1 MALSNLKDGSNDAVL
16 GFLKARK
23 DMEAMT
29 ADHPLQLDIFAAWIW
44 TVNQTLQLYKG

>member
-1 MALSNLKDGSNDAVL
+1 MAQSDLKDGRKDAVS

-23 DMEAMT
+23 DIEAM
-29 ADHPLQLDIFAAWIW
+29 APDHSLQLDIFAAWIW